1 MTPSYESYVEQYR
14 EKQNKLTA
22 KGLQM
27 YDRMYTEREFDM
39 VYKAIRNDRREMVA
53 NGELRSIGNITR
65 EVVTRQAYELS
76 YKQGKSSAEYARRTG
91 QKLTQQQIR
100 AGQVDWSALR
110 EYQEELEEQGL
121 SSYEISEEIAT
132 LLFGS
137 P

>member
-1 MTPSYESYVEQYR
+1 MTPSYESYRELYR

-27 YDRMYTEREFDM
+27 YDRMYTEREFYA
-39 VYKAIRNDRREMVA
+39 VYRATKNDRVEMVR

-65 EVVTRQAYELS
+65 EIVMRQTYEYS
-76 YKQGKSSAEYARRTG
+76 FKQAKALAEYARRTG
-91 QKLTQQQIR
+91 QELTQQQIR
-100 AGQVDWSALR
+100 AGQVDWDALYDLR
-110 EYQEELEEQGL
+110 AELAEQGL
-121 SSYEISEEIAT
+121 ANDEIADEVAT